1 MPRVSYFCGIAIYM
15 YWNEHDHPVP
25 HFHAVQA
32 GRRASVSI
40 DGVVLAG
47 EIDARALRRVTKW
60 ARLQREELLANW
72 ELARDSQPIHPI
84 TPLP

>member
-1 MPRVSYFCGIAIYM
+1 MPRVSFFHGIAIYM
-15 YWNEHDHPVP
+15 YWNERDHPVP

-47 EIDARALRRVTKW
+47 EIDARALIRVTKW
-60 ARLQREELLANW
+60 AALHRDELLTNW
-72 ELARDSQPIHPI
+72 ELAQDRKPIRPV